1 MSSRNKQDLNS
12 KPLGITA
19 TGGLLT
25 TSPKDTRI
33 AVLILNVYF
42 GYAKPGINIKKQFEV
57 QFNPTPFKSLEFIF
71 EKWSR
76 FGKFGLIRK
85 IAKRDTNDVIDIFK
99 LPSNEK
105 DNLQVLPVVKE
116 SGKVTVPAQNLVI
129 LSTVEPIQNTE
140 EPVQD
145 STNKVEIIPVVEP
158 SNEIVEPIEPFLPMP
173 GEQNTISIPAEA
185 TTLQPVSAPVPP
197 TAKPEVNSESTPLL
211 YTNILQSLNIPQMKA
226 MNNQIPQTLSPP
238 KLENQ
243 NLIVRGSR
251 FAMYFG
257 SMLLRMLSQYLSGG
271 RIPLGNMPVQEV
283 PLL

>member
-1 MSSRNKQDLNS
+1 MKYLIQ
-12 KPLGITA
+12 
-19 TGGLLT
+19 
-25 TSPKDTRI
+25 I
-33 AVLILNVYF
+33 AVLIVNVYF

-105 DNLQVLPVVKE
+105 DNLQVLPVNKE
-116 SGKVTVPAQNLVI
+116 SEVTLPAQNLVI
-129 LSTVEPIQNTE
+129 LSTVQPIQSTE
-140 EPVQD
+140 KPLQD

-158 SNEIVEPIEPFLPMP
+158 SNEIVEPIKPFLPMP
-173 GEQNTISIPAEA
+173 GGQNTISIPVEV
-185 TTLQPVSAPVPP
+185 TTLQPASTSIPLV
-197 TAKPEVNSESTPLL
+197 TKPEITPEPTPLL
-211 YTNILQSLNIPQMKA
+211 YTNILQTLNIPQMKA
-226 MNNQIPQTLSPP
+226 INDQIPQTLSPP
-238 KLENQ
+238 KFENQ

-271 RIPLGNMPVQEV
+271 RVPLGNLPGQEV